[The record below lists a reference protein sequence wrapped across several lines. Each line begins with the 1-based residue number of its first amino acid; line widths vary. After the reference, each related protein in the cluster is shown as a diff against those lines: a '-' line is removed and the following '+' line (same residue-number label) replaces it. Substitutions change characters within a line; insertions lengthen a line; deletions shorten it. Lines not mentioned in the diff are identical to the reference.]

1 MTSRL
6 INFELNFYRI
16 RMVFT
21 VGSKRGSDCFHFT
34 PDLWVLPEKTL
45 LLSYHQQSKMLLK
58 ALWREKTWFS
68 FSSRSDFV
76 QEYRLNIYPSFRT
89 QTKVRGDTL
98 LKRVKALEGTLPNS
112 RREKK
117 RGNIKWCKKN
127 KTKKKS
133 WMSSCSCCTTET
145 TSCFQQWWTWKR
157 LHSMW
162 RLPHFC
168 ILQCELKHELRQKK
182 WIKCFLFL
190 VECWVWIILRERLIF
205 DDGQ

>member
-117 RGNIKWCKKN
+117 KGKHQMMQKKQN
-127 KTKKKS
+127 KEKVLNVFMLMLYNWNHFMFSAMMDLETAAFNVAS
-133 WMSSCSCCTTET
+133 PTLLYSSVWTET
-145 TSCFQQWWTWKR
+145 WTQTEK
-157 LHSMW
+157 
-162 RLPHFC
+162 
-168 ILQCELKHELRQKK
+168 
-182 WIKCFLFL
+182 
-190 VECWVWIILRERLIF
+190 V
-205 DDGQ
+205 D